1 MSNRN
6 ASKRLIKGT
15 IVYMIGNLMSKVLQM
30 LILPIITASLLT
42 KEYGYYDLVV
52 TTINLVTP
60 VVTFQ
65 MIEGM
70 FRFMFSDSEVEKRK
84 TVSTVTFFLIAGFI
98 VLGVAIWSGSILF
111 PKLEYPVLIYLNYV
125 SSIIFTY
132 TQKLA
137 RCEQKNK
144 EFAVSGVLN
153 TIVMLFVQAISLLI
167 FNMGVDGM
175 LIANCISYFVASAY
189 LMRYLTIKEWIR
201 IRYFDTTTFKKLF
214 RYSIPLVPNSICWWL
229 VSSSDRYI
237 ITFFI
242 DAAANGIYAIAGK
255 FAQLLTFVT
264 SVFQMAWQESAILEA
279 DSDERDKFYTKTF
292 NSYMRLL
299 MGGYVVVLPFI
310 KIIMPFLL
318 SESYRSGYIYN
329 PVLLAGAVFS
339 AFSQFYGSA
348 YLVFKKTGGAF
359 STTVVA
365 AFVNVMIGIGLI
377 KHIGLFAP
385 ALGTMVSFMVQWLLR
400 TYQMREYF
408 KVKINKKDFS
418 ILLMLMIIST
428 WVYYLNNVMVNVVS
442 FAMGV
447 VIFMCFNRSF
457 VKPVIDKLFNRNL
470 RG

>member
-1 MSNRN
+1 M
-6 ASKRLIKGT
+6 A
-15 IVYMIGNLMSKVLQM
+15 
-30 LILPIITASLLT
+30 
-42 KEYGYYDLVV
+42 
-52 TTINLVTP
+52 
-60 VVTFQ
+60 
-65 MIEGM
+65 
-70 FRFMFSDSEVEKRK
+70 
-84 TVSTVTFFLIAGFI
+84 FLCC
-98 VLGVAIWSGSILF
+98 L
-111 PKLEYPVLIYLNYV
+111 
-125 SSIIFTY
+125 
-132 TQKLA
+132 
-137 RCEQKNK
+137 R
-144 EFAVSGVLN
+144 
-153 TIVMLFVQAISLLI
+153 
-167 FNMGVDGM
+167 
-175 LIANCISYFVASAY
+175 
-189 LMRYLTIKEWIR
+189 
-201 IRYFDTTTFKKLF
+201 
-214 RYSIPLVPNSICWWL
+214 
-229 VSSSDRYI
+229 
-237 ITFFI
+237 
-242 DAAANGIYAIAGK
+242 
-255 FAQLLTFVT
+255 
-264 SVFQMAWQESAILEA
+264 
-279 DSDERDKFYTKTF
+279 
-292 NSYMRLL
+292 MRLL

-377 KHIGLFAP
+377 KYIGLFAP

-408 KVKINKKDFS
+408 KVKIHKKDFS

-457 VKPVIDKLFNRNL
+457 VKPVIDKLLNRNL